1 MKDHEGTGVSTNGT
15 GSSVSDVKAEGGKG
29 TVVDAK
35 GANATVANVT
45 ADKHEG
51 KPISAPSD
59 ANVTPAKVIKQDTT
73 ITAKNQAFVINYG
86 GKYQVTLNSKV
97 AGKTVTLTINGQKL
111 TERTDAN
118 GVATFTLTKAQLKS
132 VGVKTV
138 NILFAGDDVYM
149 ASSAVAKI
157 TVKKENVKLTVKSVK
172 KTYKKA
178 KTKKIKITLKNS
190 KNKVIKGKFNVILKV
205 SKKLKGSVGKKLK
218 KGKVF
223 KVKFNKKGIG
233 YITLKNKQVK
243 GFKKG
248 TYKFTVTFKGNSIY
262 NKATKK
268 NIKMKVK

>member
-1 MKDHEGTGVSTNGT
+1 MRENADTFNADVKKVCKKLPVSYALMKTEGIRNLKTENLEDDIKF
-15 GSSVSDVKAEGGKG
+15 DVKA
-29 TVVDAK
+29 VD
-35 GANATVANVT
+35 NEN
-45 ADKHEG
+45 
-51 KPISAPSD
+51 
-59 ANVTPAKVIKQDTT
+59 IK
-73 ITAKNQAFVINYG
+73 
-86 GKYQVTLNSKV
+86 SH
-97 AGKTVTLTINGQKL
+97 AGIFITINGQKV
-111 TERTDAN
+111 TATTDAN
-118 GVATFTLTKAQLKS
+118 GVATFTLTKALLKS
-132 VGVKTV
+132 SGIKTV
-138 NILFAGDDVYM
+138 NIVFAGDDVYQ

-157 TVKKENVKLTVKSVK
+157 TVNKENVKLTVKSVK

>member
-1 MKDHEGTGVSTNGT
+1 M
-15 GSSVSDVKAEGGKG
+15 
-29 TVVDAK
+29 
-35 GANATVANVT
+35 
-45 ADKHEG
+45 
-51 KPISAPSD
+51 
-59 ANVTPAKVIKQDTT
+59 
-73 ITAKNQAFVINYG
+73 
-86 GKYQVTLNSKV
+86 
-97 AGKTVTLTINGQKL
+97 
-111 TERTDAN
+111 
-118 GVATFTLTKAQLKS
+118 
-132 VGVKTV
+132 
-138 NILFAGDDVYM
+138 FAGDDVYQ

-205 SKKLKGSVGKKLK
+205 NKKLKGSAGKKLK
-218 KGKVF
+218 KGKVY
-223 KVKFNKKGIG
+223 KVIFNKKGIG